1 MKEVNERLN
10 GQKAVIERGGRGGG
24 EWKFIWKERDKN
36 GEEGGD
42 EEG

>member
-24 EWKFIWKERDKN
+24 MEIYM
-36 GEEGGD
+36 EGKR
-42 EEG
+42 